1 MTVEELLNELS
12 ELPPCAEVRIASQ
25 PRWPF
30 EYTLQG
36 VYVVEPGDTDD
47 DEETAPTPDVSSSDE
62 DEASD
67 ELPVVYLAEGSQLG
81 YLPKPARDEIGW

>member
-1 MTVEELLNELS
+1 MLV
-12 ELPPCAEVRIASQ
+12 
-25 PRWPF
+25 RWPAS
-30 EYTLQG
+30 ENQG

-47 DEETAPTPDVSSSDE
+47 DEELAPTPDASSF

-81 YLPKPARDEIGW
+81 YLPKPARDAIGW